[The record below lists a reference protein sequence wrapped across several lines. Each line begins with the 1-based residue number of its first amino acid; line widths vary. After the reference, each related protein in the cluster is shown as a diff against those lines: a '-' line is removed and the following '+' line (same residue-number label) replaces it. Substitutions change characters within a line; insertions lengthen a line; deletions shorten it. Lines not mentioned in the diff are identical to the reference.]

1 MKHVSLV
8 LIAFLT
14 TLTAFTQ
21 NVYSL
26 QDPVTSKSFN
36 SEKYSGIRGTPFLF
50 DKWMKGIVNTPQGV
64 YQNLELKF
72 NVYDNALFFNKN
84 DESFELQDNIISFTL
99 MPKPD
104 DASSYLVYKNG
115 IAGADLKGS
124 EYVQVLFE
132 GTASLYKLAVK
143 QLSEMSEINA
153 GIVKTFA
160 NTTKYY
166 IKKNNQLQFLKLN
179 KSEILNIL
187 SDKQDKISAYISEKK
202 YSFRKDEELIDVLK
216 YYTTL

>member
-1 MKHVSLV
+1 MKPLSLV
-8 LIAFLT
+8 LIALLT
-14 TLTAFTQ
+14 TLTSFTQ

-36 SEKYSGIRGTPFLF
+36 SEKYSSIRGTPFLF

-84 DESFELQDNIISFTL
+84 DESFELQDNIVSFTL
-99 MPKPD
+99 MPKPED
-104 DASSYLVYKNG
+104 PSTHLLYKNG
-115 IAGADLKGS
+115 ITGADLKGN
-124 EYVQVLFE
+124 EYVQVLLE
-132 GTASLYKLAVK
+132 GPVGLYKKDLK

-166 IKKNNQLQFLKLN
+166 IMKNNQLQFLKLN
-179 KSEILNIL
+179 KSEVLNIL
-187 SDKQDKISAYISEKK
+187 SDKQDKINAYIAEKK
-202 YSFRKDEELIDVLK
+202 YSFRKDAELVDVLK
-216 YYTTL
+216 YYSTL